1 MDVIPDANAEDLPA
15 EQNLRA
21 GDDAGPP
28 QKDGLD
34 SAAAAVPAT
43 LSRKE
48 YWAEVFMYAI
58 WTFNWLMLAVI
69 YYRIV
74 SFAVS
79 FR

>member
-15 EQNLRA
+15 DQNLRA

-28 QKDGLD
+28 EKDGLD
-34 SAAAAVPAT
+34 SAATAVPAT

-48 YWAEVFMYAI
+48 YWMNVVMYAI
-58 WTFNWLMLAVI
+58 WTFNALLLVMFFYQMI
-69 YYRIV
+69 
-74 SFAVS
+74 SFPW